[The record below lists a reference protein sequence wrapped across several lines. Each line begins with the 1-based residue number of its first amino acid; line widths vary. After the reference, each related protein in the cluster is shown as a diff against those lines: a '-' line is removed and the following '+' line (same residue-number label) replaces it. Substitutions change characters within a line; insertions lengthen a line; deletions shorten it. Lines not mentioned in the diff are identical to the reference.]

1 MAEVLLDTL
10 GLARRLRDRAGFSPE
25 HAEEAAQAIA
35 DAFSGPV
42 ATRGDLIELRSGVR
56 ADLQELR
63 TEVREEMSS
72 LASELRGEMSSL
84 ASELRGQMS
93 GLRDDLVELR
103 TSMDRRFEEQRLAT
117 KADLADLRS
126 DMTRLVLT
134 VATGQVALLLAA
146 MFSLVRLGH

>member
-10 GLARRLRDRAGFSPE
+10 GLARRLRERAGFSPE
-25 HAEEAAQAIA
+25 HAEETAQAIA

-42 ATRGDLIELRSGVR
+42 ATHGDLVELRAGVR
-56 ADLQELR
+56 ADLGELRAEMAELR
-63 TEVREEMSS
+63 T
-72 LASELRGEMSSL
+72 
-84 ASELRGQMS
+84 
-93 GLRDDLVELR
+93 
-103 TSMDRRFEEQRLAT
+103 TMDRRFEELRLGM
-117 KADLADLRS
+117 KADLADVRS